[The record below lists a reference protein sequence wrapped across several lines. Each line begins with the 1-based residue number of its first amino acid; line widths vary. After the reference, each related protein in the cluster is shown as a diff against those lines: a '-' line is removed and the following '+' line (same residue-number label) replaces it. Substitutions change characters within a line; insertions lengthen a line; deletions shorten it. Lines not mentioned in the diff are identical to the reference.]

1 MNSGTLDR
9 FRLDEYVSKCTMQK
23 APALRYRRNIYSQNG
38 EDGIL
43 RELLRRLPAPTKWVC
58 EFGTLDGKLY
68 SNTFHLIES
77 EDYSG
82 VFIECDATSF
92 QQLLATAAEHP
103 TIVPLHRTVGV
114 TGDDTLDAILSTTA
128 IPTDFDILSIDIDSY
143 DYQVWDTVKVYTP
156 SIVVIEIN
164 SSIPPTR
171 FNSIHGSGSQQGT
184 GFLPMVTLGLSKGYT
199 LVCHTG
205 NLIFVRND
213 LASLYSDLIIPAE
226 DCYLTN
232 WIFP

>member
-1 MNSGTLDR
+1 MHTRGS
-9 FRLDEYVSKCTMQK
+9 
-23 APALRYRRNIYSQNG
+23 PALRYRRNIYSQNG

-43 RELLRRLPAPTKWVC
+43 RELLRRLPTQTKWVC
-58 EFGTLDGKLY
+58 EFGTLDGKLH

-82 VFIECDATSF
+82 VFIESDAVSYE
-92 QQLLATAAEHP
+92 QLLATAAEHP

-114 TGDDTLDAILSTTA
+114 SGDDTLDAILSTTA
-128 IPTDFDILSIDIDSY
+128 IPTSFDVLSIDIDSY
-143 DYQVWDTVKVYTP
+143 DYQVWETVKDYTP

-171 FNSIHGSGSQQGT
+171 FDSIHGAGSSQGT
-184 GFLPMVTLGLSKGYT
+184 GFLPMVALGVSKGYT

-213 LASLYSDLIIPAE
+213 LASLYSDLIVPAE
-226 DCYLTN
+226 ECYTPA
-232 WIFP
+232 WFFS